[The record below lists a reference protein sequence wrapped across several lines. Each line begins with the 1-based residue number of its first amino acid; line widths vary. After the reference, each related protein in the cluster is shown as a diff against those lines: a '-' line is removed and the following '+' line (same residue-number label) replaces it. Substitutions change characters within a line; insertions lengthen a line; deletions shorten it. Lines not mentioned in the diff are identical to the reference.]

1 LDICKKCCNFAAD
14 FRENDGNLMLI
25 LTFKD
30 KKIMKKVLFLAVVAM
45 CAMACGKCGDK
56 CDKQDTVKVDTPVVE
71 QVVDTPA
78 VVAVDTVV
86 AE

>member
-1 LDICKKCCNFAAD
+1 
-14 FRENDGNLMLI
+14 
-25 LTFKD
+25 
-30 KKIMKKVLFLAVVAM
+30 MKKVLFLAVVAM

-78 VVAVDTVV
+78 VAAVDTVV
-86 AE
+86 AD

>member
-1 LDICKKCCNFAAD
+1 
-14 FRENDGNLMLI
+14 MLI
-25 LTFKD
+25 LTFED